1 MGQERQEMDGG
12 WRVER
17 GCNRVTHPGRW
28 SDERAPVTVYSPFI
42 YSDSSWFYLALLKY
56 LVC

>member
-1 MGQERQEMDGG
+1 MVEGWMGGGG